1 MARGDSMPT
10 WAPQL
15 RWQKGSAYPSRNLA
29 FAITKLVLL
38 FSLALFSGC
47 QLIMCSTMVNC
58 FDPLGRAPATPDIA
72 YIQVTTPNYMDAHL
86 HVIEQ
91 QFTHGRGITYF
102 NKIIQKHIVGNSA
115 SGWAPPDPLQTKS
128 VIPRLVVLEVL
139 PNQLKVE
146 WTSLAENKT
155 YRASINLHL
164 GSRRKIRQ
172 KVETTCKKF
181 DKPLLARRNL
191 ITLQIAPGGRAKAWL
206 SGTCLNAIEIATA
219 KGIAVEKN
227 AYFSNDALNSYD
239 PTPMEKYI
247 QMHGIAFESWQ

>member
-10 WAPQL
+10 WTPQL

-38 FSLALFSGC
+38 FSLVLLSGC

-58 FDPLGRAPATPDIA
+58 FDPLGRAPVTPDIA

-102 NKIIQKHIVGNSA
+102 NKIIKKHIVGYSA

-128 VIPRLVVLEVL
+128 VIPRLVGLENL
-139 PNQLKVE
+139 PNKLKVE

-206 SGTCLNAIEIATA
+206 SGTCLNAIEIATV

-239 PTPMEKYI
+239 PTPMRKYI